1 MKKHVSILLGLLV
14 IFSSLFTSCNNEDEL
29 DPNIC
34 KITVKSEGNGKV
46 AISDYIATSVNVL
59 IGNRVEVVATPDDG
73 WEFIGWYVSG
83 TETPISTDTA
93 FTFITSE
100 GVTLTARFAQL
111 LEIIICSEGYG
122 DVSFEGTTGYS
133 IMALYGTEVTV
144 VATPDDKAEFLGWFI
159 EGSETAVCLEENYSL
174 IVKENITLIG
184 KFSKLNSECN
194 IIAVKASWLEL
205 YNDILTRK
213 PTISQNK
220 VIFYVNE
227 TTSIESIK
235 LLEPE
240 FELSSGAQIEKLGY
254 IENNDRSVYF
264 YYRTVSEDDKWSKDY
279 TVKFIKQTFIPTDM
293 AFSFENYSLDSS
305 GKYYTWFEEINN
317 TMLDWWSS
325 GNAGFKIMVASS
337 KKPHEY
343 PTTIHEEG
351 YTGNCVKLTTCDTGV
366 LGKGSKMPIAAGS
379 IFIGEFDSGN
389 AMKAPLEATRMGM
402 RILPPNAKPLS
413 LTGYYKYTPGEK
425 FTDKEKKV
433 VEGRRDACAIYAVV
447 FEVDPEDFESLNGVN
462 VTSSDR
468 IVLIAELQNPGEPTE
483 WTEFYVPFEPRNGK
497 VFEYDKLE
505 SNEYA
510 ITVVA
515 SSSKDGAYFNGA
527 VGSTLLIDE
536 LKINW
541 EK

>member
-83 TETPISTDTA
+83 TETLISTDTA

-122 DVSFEGTTGYS
+122 DVSFEGTTGSS

-144 VATPDDKAEFLGWFI
+144 VATSDDKAEFLGWFI

-194 IIAVKASWLEL
+194 IIAVKASWLEEH
-205 YNDILTRK
+205 NDILNRK

-220 VIFYVNE
+220 VRFYVNE
-227 TTSIESIK
+227 KISLESLK
-235 LLEPE
+235 QLDPE
-240 FELSSGAQIEKLGY
+240 FELSPGAQIEKLDH
-254 IENNDRSVYF
+254 IEENLDRGIYL
-264 YYRTVSEDDKWSKDY
+264 YYRTVSEDEKWSKNY
-279 TVKFIKQTFIPTDM
+279 EVSFTKQTVIDTEIL
-293 AFSFENYSLDSS
+293 FSFEHFAVEN
-305 GKYYTWFEEINN
+305 KYHIWYEEDANGTRLN
-317 TMLDWWSS
+317 WWTS
-325 GNAGFKIMVASS
+325 GNGGFVLTGQG
-337 KKPHEY
+337 KKPEDF
-343 PTTIHEEG
+343 PTSSYEEG
-351 YTGNCVKLTTCDTGV
+351 YTGNCVKLKTCDTGAF
-366 LGKGSKMPIAAGS
+366 GKKIKMPIAAGS
-379 IFIGEFDSGN
+379 IFIGEFKLDN
-389 AMKAPLEATRMGM
+389 LIEARKATKMGLQ
-402 RILPPNAKPLS
+402 IVPTKPTA

-425 FTDKEKKV
+425 FTDKNKTE

-447 FEVDPEDFESLNGVN
+447 FEVDPENFEPLNGDN

-468 IVLIAELQNPGEPTE
+468 IVLIAELQNPGEPAE
-483 WTEFYVPFEPRNGK
+483 WTEFNIPFEPRNGK
-497 VFEYDKLE
+497 VFDYDKLDN
-505 SNEYA
+505 NEYA
-510 ITVVA
+510 IAVVA
-515 SSSKDGAYFNGA
+515 SSSKDGAFFEGA